1 MNITIFQLFFLRSGT
16 EEQYGE
22 TEQLLDDISAFLDD
36 MHKTTTTKKK
46 EEELDRTSAEMFRD
60 AAMVSMR
67 ESRS

>member
-1 MNITIFQLFFLRSGT
+1 MNITIFQLIFLRSGT

-22 TEQLLDDISAFLDD
+22 IEQLLDDISAFLDD

-46 EEELDRTSAEMFRD
+46 KEELDRKSAEMFRD